1 MEEKKL
7 VPKMV
12 FKEFKSTSLWKMYKL
27 GQLIDYQHNGQTPS
41 RFNELYWNG
50 SINWLTSGELNR
62 KRVYETME
70 KITEAG
76 KLNANLKLIPKGTFI
91 MAITGLEAVGTRGN
105 CAMLGIDTT
114 LNQSCMAIIPDRKH
128 LDSQFLFYWY
138 CKVGEKYGLQYTQ
151 GTKQQSYNAELIKVL
166 PITIPEIE
174 EQQKIGEF
182 FKVLDE
188 RITNQERK
196 IAKVKDLKSAY
207 LTEMFPQ
214 EGETVPKRRFKGFV
228 DEWNET
234 TLDNV
239 LAYEQPTDYIV
250 DEDSYDDSYDIPVL
264 TAGQSFILGYTNEK
278 HGIKKA
284 DVDNSVIIFDDF
296 TTSSHHVDFFFKVK
310 SSALK
315 ILSSNSRK
323 FTTYFAYLILNNID
337 YIPESHERHWISIF
351 SNFEVMIPSMEE
363 QQKIG
368 EFFKNLDNQ
377 IEMEEKKLDKLQKM
391 KEAYL
396 EEMFV

>member
-1 MEEKKL
+1 
-7 VPKMV
+7 
-12 FKEFKSTSLWKMYKL
+12 
-27 GQLIDYQHNGQTPS
+27 
-41 RFNELYWNG
+41 
-50 SINWLTSGELNR
+50 
-62 KRVYETME
+62 ME

-207 LTEMFPQ
+207 LTEMFTQ

-284 DVDNSVIIFDDF
+284 DVDN
-296 TTSSHHVDFFFKVK
+296 
-310 SSALK
+310 
-315 ILSSNSRK
+315 
-323 FTTYFAYLILNNID
+323 
-337 YIPESHERHWISIF
+337 
-351 SNFEVMIPSMEE
+351 
-363 QQKIG
+363 
-368 EFFKNLDNQ
+368 
-377 IEMEEKKLDKLQKM
+377 
-391 KEAYL
+391 
-396 EEMFV
+396 